1 MKGIIAL
8 MMFAAGSLAAQT
20 PRYAEYRADAI
31 IGDGT
36 AVQAGAGLTVPMG
49 IYVRLGLIGAA
60 GVTHDAGANRFSG
73 RSDAIARFS
82 FDPFREMPYTLSLGG
97 GVSVPYVDGM
107 SRVRPYFTAV
117 IDIEGKRR
125 GRLTPA
131 FQVGF
136 GGGTRVGFAL
146 RTSGPQRR

>member
-1 MKGIIAL
+1 MKRLAAL
-8 MMFAAGSLAAQT
+8 LLFIGGSLAAQT

-31 IGDGT
+31 VGDGT

-60 GVTHDAGANRFSG
+60 GVTHDDGANRFSG
-73 RSDAIARFS
+73 RTDAIARFS
-82 FDPFREMPYTLSLGG
+82 FDPFREMPYALSLGG

-107 SRVRPYFTAV
+107 RQVRPYFTAV

-131 FQVGF
+131 FQVGL